1 MASPRGVMVPPEPS
15 APYLVLY
22 IQLDDICAEIEPPV
36 LLEAIGEVFTLPHV
50 FLEDSW
56 QSYQEDQ
63 ESSRIPPGI
72 VPQPLSNKWLRIPGK
87 FLVESWGIPG
97 GFLVKSGNSW

>member
-1 MASPRGVMVPPEPS
+1 MGTMAH
-15 APYLVLY
+15 L
-22 IQLDDICAEIEPPV
+22 
-36 LLEAIGEVFTLPHV
+36 EVFTLPHI

-63 ESSRIPPGI
+63 ESSRNPPGI

-87 FLVESWGIPG
+87 FLVES
-97 GFLVKSGNSW
+97 LEDSW

>member
-1 MASPRGVMVPPEPS
+1 MPKHGLEFEDLVNLS
-15 APYLVLY
+15 AIQCNVL
-22 IQLDDICAEIEPPV
+22 QS
-36 LLEAIGEVFTLPHV
+36 EVFTLPHI

-63 ESSRIPPGI
+63 ESSRNPPGI